1 MMGPAG
7 YTGARMWIA
16 TTKNNTSGTRQYNYA
31 ILLIPSDC
39 QLNLDHLEPLQGTHG
54 IALG

>member
-7 YTGARMWIA
+7 YTRVRMWIVN
-16 TTKNNTSGTRQYNYA
+16 TKNNTSGAGQCNYA
-31 ILLIPSDC
+31 ILLIPSCC
-39 QLNLDHLEPLQGTHG
+39 QLNLDHPGPLQGTHG